1 MTTQD
6 TNKGTTDTDKG
17 KGKGNGSVDKGN
29 GQAIDK
35 GKFNTHKLIDWTRAA
50 YDLQRL
56 DRANGI
62 VYHIKQ
68 GNGHKKLIK
77 LATFENKA
85 GLFFGAILNGSM
97 QDLATDKTKNLTV
110 LHTKSNVYKIVKP
123 TLSYA
128 NMVALQTAIVKVC
141 GKGKVA
147 IGHGLTIDNA
157 VKS

>member
-1 MTTQD
+1 MDTT
-6 TNKGTTDTDKG
+6 TNKG
-17 KGKGNGSVDKGN
+17 NS
-29 GQAIDK
+29 QAIDK
-35 GKFNTHKLIDWTRAA
+35 GKFDTHKLVKWAQQA

-56 DRANGI
+56 DRGNGI

-77 LATFENKA
+77 IATFENKQ
-85 GLFFGAILNGSM
+85 GLFFGAMLNSTM
-97 QDLATDKTKNLTV
+97 VDLSTDKAKNLTI
-110 LHTKSNVYKIVKP
+110 LHSKSNVYKVVKP

-147 IGHGLTIDNA
+147 IGHGLTIDNT
-157 VKS
+157 VK